1 MNTEYFGSS
10 EGVCFLP
17 PPLPNCFFLNGSFN
31 FIITLQPFDVL
42 VIKCANEVRFEVV
55 AGINKG

>member
-1 MNTEYFGSS
+1 MVGGAF
-10 EGVCFLP
+10 P
-17 PPLPNCFFLNGSFN
+17 PPPSPIVFFKMVVLIFL
-31 FIITLQPFDVL
+31 ITLQPFDVL